1 LELATLFRILL
12 RRWWLVL
19 IPVAITAALAL
30 PEILNRRAL
39 SGGYSAGVQYS
50 AFQSIEAI
58 PRTDGDYQDIWL
70 SSELTVNA
78 FADWIRSG
86 SFKQEIAARLSGDFD
101 VAPLT
106 IAADNERSLGT
117 ISFYH
122 PEEEALNSIVAAAV
136 DVLQTRSNAYFA
148 QLGGAPAAVTILDQ
162 SPAVPAPPPL
172 VDRYAPFLRV
182 GLGLLAGIGLA
193 LLAHYL
199 DPVVRQREE
208 LESLGLPVI
217 ASIPKY

>member
-1 LELATLFRILL
+1 MTLFRILL

-19 IPVAITAALAL
+19 IPVVITAALAL
-30 PEILNRRAL
+30 PDLLNRRAI
-39 SGGYSAGVQYS
+39 SGGYSAGVQYT
-50 AFQSIEAI
+50 AFQSMEAI

-86 SFKQEIAARLSGDFD
+86 SFKQEIAARLNDSAA

-122 PEEEALNSIVAAAV
+122 PDEAALNAIVSAAIE
-136 DVLQTRSNAYFA
+136 VLQTRSSAYFA
-148 QLGGAPAAVTILDQ
+148 QLGGEPAAVTILDQ
-162 SPAVPAPPPL
+162 SPAVPTPPPL
-172 VDRYAPFLRV
+172 VDRYGPFLRI

-199 DPVVRQREE
+199 DPVIRRREE
-208 LESLGLPVI
+208 VESLGLPVI
-217 ASIPKY
+217 ATIPKH